1 MSTIEFMK
9 TRLMSH

>member
-1 MSTIEFMK
+1 MALEFTK